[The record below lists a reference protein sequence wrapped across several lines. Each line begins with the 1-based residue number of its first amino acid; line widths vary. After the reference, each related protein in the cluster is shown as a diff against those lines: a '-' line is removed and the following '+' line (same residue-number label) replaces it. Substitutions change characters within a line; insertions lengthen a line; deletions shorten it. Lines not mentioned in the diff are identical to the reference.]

1 VNAQGGLLGRR
12 VELIDYD
19 VSIDSK
25 KAQSTVRRFIDRT
38 ALLARTFWIL
48 PVLPRTVGPCRWPR

>member
-1 VNAQGGLLGRR
+1 

-25 KAQSTVRRFIDRT
+25 KAQSTIRRFIDRT